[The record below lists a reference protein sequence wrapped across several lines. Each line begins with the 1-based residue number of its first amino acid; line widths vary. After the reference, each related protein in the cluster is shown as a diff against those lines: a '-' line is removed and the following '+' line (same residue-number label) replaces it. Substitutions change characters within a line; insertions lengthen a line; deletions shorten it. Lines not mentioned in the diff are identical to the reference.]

1 MKARLAAGAL
11 ALAAL
16 ITACHR
22 AAAPSLPVLP
32 IGGDFTLTDH
42 NGQPFTLSSLRG
54 RAVLIFFGYTLCPD
68 ACPTTLSKLASVYRK
83 LGPDA
88 ARVKT
93 LYISVD
99 PERDTPAVLKADLS
113 NFDVDA
119 LGLTGAKDELDTVVD
134 SFGAAY
140 EFVPMSN
147 SAAKYSVAHTTSLY
161 ALDTRGRTRIEFAY
175 EAPAD
180 EIVQGLRQILTLP
193 ASDEAERAAPQV
205 ARRPAMVTYRVRGK
219 VVATDP
225 TGNHLTIDHEAIPG
239 FMSAMT
245 MTYPVKDGRQLEHL
259 AKGDIVAATLVTGG
273 GRLWLDDVVI
283 RRDSSAKR

>member
-1 MKARLAAGAL
+1 MKGRLAAGAL

-32 IGGDFTLTDH
+32 IGGDFTLTDY

-54 RAVLIFFGYTLCPD
+54 RAVLIFFGYTFCPD

-83 LGPDA
+83 LGPEA

-113 NFDVDA
+113 NFDVDS
-119 LGLTGAKDELDTVVD
+119 LGLTGTKPEIDTVVNA
-134 SFGAAY
+134 FGAAY
-140 EFVPMSN
+140 EFVPLPN
-147 SAAKYSVAHTTSLY
+147 SDAKYSVAHTTSLY
-161 ALDTRGRTRIEFAY
+161 ALDASGRTRIEFPY
-175 EAPAD
+175 EASVD
-180 EIVQGLRQILTLP
+180 DIVRGLREILAVPVSNLP
-193 ASDEAERAAPQV
+193 YVPAAT
-205 ARRPAMVTYRVRGK
+205 ARTTIVTYPVRGT
-219 VVATDP
+219 VVKIDL
-225 TGNHLTIDHEAIPG
+225 TGNHLTVDHEAIPG

-245 MTYPVKDGRQLEHL
+245 MTYPVKDGRQLERL
-259 AKGDIVAATLVTGG
+259 SNGDRVSATLMKNGSA
-273 GRLWLDDVVI
+273 LWLEDIGKVA
-283 RRDSSAKR
+283 SHQ